1 MTAQGYYSDTVG
13 QGGPDVEE
21 ELLDFDRAM
30 RDFQQMFPN
39 VSPAHIEYVLRKYDG
54 DVSATINELL
64 YDNTP
69 STPTSSSYFLRG
81 EDALTRL
88 RRRRHEINEKLNENQ
103 RFLDRVTDV
112 ETARTYEDQQLAL
125 LLEHREVNTLISEEK
140 AKKSHDSV
148 STRPPQL
155 ARRHV
160 KIPKNSR
167 KTDNFL
173 RKNTEKSTEN
183 IQKKS
188 KIVERRRSE
197 EERVPDGPLI
207 GIEEKSENFTTKL
220 KETLKKGKFS
230 NNFFDFLL
238 SFRGFSGKIEEK
250 RLKIME
256 KK

>member
-1 MTAQGYYSDTVG
+1 MTAQGYYSDTVA

-69 STPTSSSYFLRG
+69 STPTSSSYFPRG
-81 EDALTRL
+81 EDVLTRL
-88 RRRRHEINEKLNENQ
+88 RRRRHEINERLNENQ

-140 AKKSHDSV
+140 AINSFSKVQIVEAHCIHRCIPHLV
-148 STRPPQL
+148 VTQTWCVPITHCLRFQQFH
-155 ARRHV
+155 ARYEPDVILQGRRV
-160 KIPKNSR
+160 LWLDVFFVTLI
-167 KTDNFL
+167 
-173 RKNTEKSTEN
+173 TEKRFPFPNVNTFRPRLLVN
-183 IQKKS
+183 RDDFHLTTNGLHLL
-188 KIVERRRSE
+188 VGHVVYSE
-197 EERVPDGPLI
+197 
-207 GIEEKSENFTTKL
+207 
-220 KETLKKGKFS
+220 
-230 NNFFDFLL
+230 
-238 SFRGFSGKIEEK
+238 
-250 RLKIME
+250 
-256 KK
+256 